1 MTTPEPDAGPA
12 RISQRL
18 RTETTTEHRDAEQS
32 PSMRAL
38 LRSEL
43 SRAGYIDLV
52 AQHYF
57 VYQAIEAASESQ
69 RTDPI
74 GRHFVFDQLLR
85 MPALEADLVYLL
97 GSSWR
102 SQIRPLPSTVTYCD
116 RVQEVAHTDAAA
128 YVAHHYTRYLGDLSG
143 GQVIRRIATKL
154 YGLEDGGA
162 EFYDFDDLG
171 DLGAFKDHYRA
182 LLDAQ
187 PWTEADEE
195 RLLEETRL
203 SYKLNTDL
211 LFELPVD

>member
-1 MTTPEPDAGPA
+1 MPNTPPEIDAA
-12 RISQRL
+12 RLSQRL
-18 RTETTTEHRDAEQS
+18 RTETTTEHRSAEQS

-43 SRAGYIDLV
+43 PLASYIELV

-57 VYQAIEAASESQ
+57 VYQALEAASESQ

-85 MPALEADLVYLL
+85 VPALEADLRHLL
-97 GSSWR
+97 GQSWR
-102 SQIRPLPSTVTYCD
+102 TQITPLRSTVEYCD
-116 RVQEVAHTDAAA
+116 RLGEVAHRDAAA

-143 GQVIRRIATKL
+143 GQVIRRIATKSYDL
-154 YGLEDGGA
+154 SEGGA
-162 EFYDFDDLG
+162 GFYDFDDLG
-171 DLGAFKDHYRA
+171 DLDAWKTNYRA

-187 PWTEADEE
+187 PWTASDHD
-195 RLLEETRL
+195 RVLEETRV

-211 LFELPVD
+211 LYELPG